1 MPQQYANPLAV
12 IADGVHML
20 EGHNWSTW
28 CLLLTCGDTC
38 HIHMQ
43 AQTGQTSGTGYSQGT
58 SPGQGRPTVAGHGQ
72 AVDYGISTGGTGIG
86 SATGAPVS
94 VYLQ

>member
-1 MPQQYANPLAV
+1 
-12 IADGVHML
+12 
-20 EGHNWSTW
+20 
-28 CLLLTCGDTC
+28 
-38 HIHMQ
+38 MQ